1 MLNWINRL
9 EHLISLSLTH
19 SLTTCLFNSIDLHVD
34 FTDMTAIFEAF
45 NDQEIACE
53 TPLVQNSG
61 CQNNPDTQPI
71 VTTIPGNNSVRLE
84 WQAVGFASGYE
95 VLRSDGGVHGCKQGK
110 KLLTASSDGTN
121 TGTTTT
127 NLFYE
132 DIGLQ
137 NGREVSD
144 ALCDD
149 VLLC

>member
-1 MLNWINRL
+1 MLKWINRL
-9 EHLISLSLTH
+9 DRLISHSLTH
-19 SLTTCLFNSIDLHVD
+19 SLTTCLFNPNDLHLD
-34 FTDMTAIFEAF
+34 CTTDMTAIFAAF
-45 NDQEIACE
+45 NDQEIACA
-53 TPLVQNSG
+53 TLIVQNSG
-61 CQNNPDTQPI
+61 CENNPDTQPI
-71 VTTIPGNNSVRLE
+71 VTTITGNNSVRLE

-110 KLLTASSDGTN
+110 KLLTATN

-144 ALCDD
+144 SM
-149 VLLC
+149 